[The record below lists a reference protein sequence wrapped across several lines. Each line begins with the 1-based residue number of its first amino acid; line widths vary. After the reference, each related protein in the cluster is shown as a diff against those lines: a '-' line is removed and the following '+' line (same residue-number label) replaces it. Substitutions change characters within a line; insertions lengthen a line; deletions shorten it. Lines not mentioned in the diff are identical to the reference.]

1 MQPSDTLCERSQ
13 APAARRI
20 GFSAGAGSV
29 ASCFDYPMPPDDSRT
44 ALKRYGVAIAAIALS
59 ALLRLWAE
67 ATLGPSGF
75 SLMLAAVVVAA
86 WYGGLGPSLVAL
98 TLSLAVSSWLF
109 KSEPEPALRVLT
121 GLGVSYFVAVAIAL
135 LSESTRSARRRA
147 EAAADEAI
155 RQREQLGAALA
166 EQRRAEQALRET
178 EQRFARFMQHLPGL
192 AWIKDVEGRYVYAN
206 DAAEKAF
213 RTPREQLY
221 GKTDLEVFPL
231 ETAAQFQANDR
242 RALEAAGAEQAIE
255 TLEHP
260 DGIVHH
266 SIVNKFPIPGPD
278 GKSALIGGMAI
289 DITDR
294 IRAEEALKEA
304 DRRKD
309 EFLATLAHELRNP
322 LAPISNSLQMLRV
335 RRAPNDDSADAL
347 SVIERQVRQMVRIV
361 DDLLD
366 VNRITRGRLEL
377 RKDRVE
383 LADVIRS
390 AVETSRPAI
399 DARRHD
405 LEVRLPERPIYL
417 DGDLTRLAQAFSN
430 LLNNSAKYTPP
441 GGRIEIEASDG
452 AGEALVAVRDNGIG
466 IAADALPHV
475 FEMFRQAEDSREQSQ
490 GGLGVGLTLVRRLI
504 ELHGGAIEAHSAGPG
519 QGSEFVVRLPAAEP
533 PAAKPPAAEP
543 PASAEASLWA
553 EAPELERPQSVAS
566 NGAAPDKAPRRRVL
580 VVDDNADSA
589 VTLGK
594 MLEIMG
600 NEVRLAHDGLEA
612 IDAASTFLPE
622 IIFMDLGMPK
632 LSGYEAARRIRDAAW
647 GRDIVIVA
655 LSGWGQQEDV
665 QRSIEAGCTTHV
677 VKPIDLAVLRE
688 LMSGALPSQSV

>member
-1 MQPSDTLCERSQ
+1 MT
-13 APAARRI
+13 
-20 GFSAGAGSV
+20 
-29 ASCFDYPMPPDDSRT
+29 PDGSRT
-44 ALKRYGVAIAAIALS
+44 AFKRYGIAIAAIALS

-67 ATLGPSGF
+67 TTLGPSGF
-75 SLMLAAVVVAA
+75 SLMLAAVVIAA

-109 KSEPEPALRVLT
+109 KSEPEPAIRVVT
-121 GLGVSYFVAVAIAL
+121 GLAVSYFVAVAIAL
-135 LSESTRSARRRA
+135 LGESTRSARRRA
-147 EAAADEAI
+147 EAAAEEAI

-166 EQRRAEQALRET
+166 EQRRAEQALRDT

-192 AWIKDVEGRYVYAN
+192 AWIKDIDGRYVYAN

-213 RTPREQLY
+213 CTPREELY
-221 GKTDLEVFPL
+221 GKTDLEVFPP

-242 RALEAAGAEQAIE
+242 RALDAAGGEQAIE
-255 TLEHP
+255 TLEHS

-278 GKSALIGGMAI
+278 GESALIGGMAI

-322 LAPISNSLQMLRV
+322 LAPISNSLQMLKV
-335 RRAPNDDSADAL
+335 RRAPNDNSTDAL
-347 SVIERQVRQMVRIV
+347 AIIERQVRQMVRIV

-377 RKDRVE
+377 RKDRIA

-390 AVETSRPAI
+390 AIETSRPAI
-399 DARRHD
+399 ESRSHE
-405 LEVRLPERPIYL
+405 LSVRLPERPVYL
-417 DGDLTRLAQAFSN
+417 DGDLTRLGQAFSN
-430 LLNNSAKYTPP
+430 LLNNSAKYTPTR
-441 GGRIEIEASDG
+441 GRIEIEASDG
-452 AGEALVAVRDNGIG
+452 AGEAVIVVRDNGAG

-475 FEMFRQAEDSREQSQ
+475 FEMFRQGEGSRENSQ

-504 ELHGGAIEAHSAGPG
+504 ELHGGTVEAHSAGPG
-519 QGSEFVVRLPAAEP
+519 QGSEFVVRLPV
-533 PAAKPPAAEP
+533 AEP
-543 PASAEASLWA
+543 PASTAA
-553 EAPELERPQSVAS
+553 APEPERSESVSS
-566 NGAAPDKAPRRRVL
+566 NGDAAAKPPQRRVL

-600 NEVRLAHDGLEA
+600 NQVRLAHDGLEA
-612 IDAASTFLPE
+612 IDVASTFLPE
-622 IIFMDLGMPK
+622 FIFMDLGMPK
-632 LSGYEAARRIRDAAW
+632 LSGYEAARRIRATPW

-655 LSGWGQQEDV
+655 LTGWGQQEDI

-677 VKPIDLAVLRE
+677 VKPIDFAVLGK
-688 LMSGALPSQSV
+688 LMSGALSAQES

>member
-1 MQPSDTLCERSQ
+1 MTPY
-13 APAARRI
+13 
-20 GFSAGAGSV
+20 G
-29 ASCFDYPMPPDDSRT
+29 SRT
-44 ALKRYGVAIAAIALS
+44 AFNRYGIAIAAIALS
-59 ALLRLWAE
+59 TLLRLWAE
-67 ATLGPSGF
+67 TTLGPSGF
-75 SLMLAAVVVAA
+75 SLMLAAVVIAA

-109 KSEPEPALRVLT
+109 KSEPEPAIRVVT
-121 GLGVSYFVAVAIAL
+121 GLAVSYFVAVAIAL
-135 LSESTRSARRRA
+135 LGESTRSARRRA

-166 EQRRAEQALRET
+166 EQRRAEQALRDT

-192 AWIKDVEGRYVYAN
+192 AWIKDIDGRYVYAN

-213 RTPREQLY
+213 CTPREELY
-221 GKTDLEVFPL
+221 GKTDLEVFPP

-242 RALEAAGAEQAIE
+242 RALDAAGGEQAIE
-255 TLEHP
+255 TLEHS

-278 GKSALIGGMAI
+278 GASALIGGMAI

-322 LAPISNSLQMLRV
+322 LAPISNSLQMLKV
-335 RRAPNDDSADAL
+335 RRAPNDNSTDAL
-347 SVIERQVRQMVRIV
+347 AIIERQVRQMVRIV

-377 RKDRVE
+377 RKDRIA

-390 AVETSRPAI
+390 AIETSRPAI
-399 DARRHD
+399 EAREHE
-405 LEVRLPERPIYL
+405 LTVRLPERPAYL
-417 DGDLTRLAQAFSN
+417 DGDLTRLGQAFSN

-441 GGRIEIEASDG
+441 RGRIEIEASDG
-452 AGEALVAVRDNGIG
+452 AGEAVIVVRDNGAG

-475 FEMFRQAEDSREQSQ
+475 FEMFRQGEASRENSQ

-504 ELHGGAIEAHSAGPG
+504 ELHGGTVEAHSAGPG
-519 QGSEFVVRLPAAEP
+519 QGSEFVVRLPV
-533 PAAKPPAAEP
+533 AEP
-543 PASAEASLWA
+543 PASTAAS
-553 EAPELERPQSVAS
+553 PEPEHQQNVSS
-566 NGAAPDKAPRRRVL
+566 NGDAAAKPPQRRVL

-612 IDAASTFLPE
+612 IDVASTFLPE
-622 IIFMDLGMPK
+622 FIFMDLGMPK
-632 LSGYEAARRIRDAAW
+632 LSGYEAARRIRATPW

-655 LSGWGQQEDV
+655 LTGWGQQEDI
-665 QRSIEAGCTTHV
+665 QRSIEAGCTTHI
-677 VKPIDLAVLRE
+677 VKPIDFAVLGK
-688 LMSGALPSQSV
+688 LMSGALSAHES